1 LWAFKLRFTGNA
13 DRSKKCRSSSTIEYD
28 LWRNRSSAFEPNFRK
43 NALTFFIFFEGEIP
57 MATRV
62 AINGFGRIGRQ
73 VTKAFFEKHPG
84 EFDLVAINDLSNVNT
99 NAHLFKY
106 DSNYGIFKGDV
117 SVDGGDIIING
128 DRLKVLS
135 ERDPSKLPWGDL
147 GVDIVVESTGIFTSK
162 EKAELHIAAGAKK
175 VIISAPA
182 KGEDITVCMGVN
194 HEKYNAASHH
204 IISNASCTTNCLAP
218 AAKVVNDTFGI
229 EQGVMTTVHAY
240 TNDQQILDLV
250 HSDLRRARAAGL
262 SIIPTTTGAAK
273 AVALVVP
280 ELKGKFDGMAMRV
293 PTSTVSVVDFVAKVK
308 NPGSTADLLAAF
320 DTAAAGAMKG
330 ILAVSREPLV
340 SIDYKGNAFSSTIDA
355 EFTAFYGDLVKVV
368 TWYDNEWAYSV
379 RVTDLAA
386 YIASKGI

>member
-1 LWAFKLRFTGNA
+1 
-13 DRSKKCRSSSTIEYD
+13 
-28 LWRNRSSAFEPNFRK
+28 
-43 NALTFFIFFEGEIP
+43 
-57 MATRV
+57 MATRI

-73 VTKAFFEKHPG
+73 VTKALLEKYKG
-84 EFDLVAINDLSNVNT
+84 EFDLVAVNDLSNVKT

-106 DSNYGIFKGDV
+106 DSNYGIFPGTV
-117 SVDGGDIIING
+117 EVDGGDIVIDG

-147 GVDIVVESTGIFTSK
+147 GVDIVVESTGVFTDR
-162 EKAELHIAAGAKK
+162 EKAALHLSAGAKK

-194 HEKYNAASHH
+194 HTNYDPANHH
-204 IISNASCTTNCLAP
+204 IVSNASCTTNCLAP
-218 AAKVVNDTFGI
+218 AAKVVNDLMGI

-240 TNDQQILDLV
+240 TNDQRILDLV
-250 HSDLRRARAAGL
+250 HSDLRRARAAAM

-273 AVALVVP
+273 AVSLVIP
-280 ELKGKFDGMAMRV
+280 ELKGKFDGYAMRV

-308 NPGSTADLLAAF
+308 NPKSTEELLAAF
-320 DTAAAGAMKG
+320 DAAAAGPMQG
-330 ILAVSREPLV
+330 VLAVSREPLV

-355 EFTAFYGDLVKVV
+355 EFTKVYGDLVKVV

-379 RVTDLAA
+379 RVTDLAK
-386 YIASKGI
+386 YIADKGL